1 MSKYIDEN
9 EEELN
14 KSNKD
19 RVNLDFDLNDE
30 PNDLIDESPKYGEKE
45 DPLGSKSKQPTNIE
59 NNTTDWLTYNVK
71 DNAKSKNKTGTHLII
86 AVSVSILAGCAF
98 MGVIFSKNLA
108 NSLTPIDSS
117 SAEVFSSSV
126 NSSSEI
132 SESLEQLVK
141 ESISQEISN
150 TISESTTTSEVSSVV
165 ESSEPYNPE
174 TYVRVISVETTQ
186 QQISEVNKMLSE
198 NPVMTEESPDE
209 KTLNRIKEPI
219 ESRDWD
225 LVYLTGGQF
234 VWWVKT
240 VLATYEGV
248 NSVYVFPED
257 NKVTLYGD
265 IESLKLYTDE
275 ISKMFSHC
283 DLGLDNDKL
292 TLEIIQK

>member
-14 KSNKD
+14 KINKD
-19 RVNLDFDLNDE
+19 RVNLDFDLNDA
-30 PNDLIDESPKYGEKE
+30 PNDLIDESPKYGETE
-45 DPLGSKSKQPTNIE
+45 DTLGNKSKQPTNIE

-71 DNAKSKNKTGTHLII
+71 SNEKSKNKVGTHLII

-117 SAEVFSSSV
+117 SDEVFSSSV
-126 NSSSEI
+126 STVLNSSSEI
-132 SESLEQLVK
+132 SESLDQIVK
-141 ESISQEISN
+141 ESISQEITSA
-150 TISESTTTSEVSSVV
+150 TSEVSSVI

-174 TYVRVISVETTQ
+174 TYVRVISEETTKQ
-186 QQISEVNKMLSE
+186 QVSEVNKMLAE

-219 ESRDWD
+219 ESRDWV

-292 TLEIIQK
+292 TLEIIQN